1 VGDGVYSRIAG
12 VLDAPVI
19 VLRDLTRLAVRNLG
33 ARKARSA
40 LTLIGIAIGM
50 TAVVALVSLSLGAQ
64 RAVERQFAKLGAD
77 VILIVPAGGLGEPR
91 PAKLELSVLK
101 NVAGVKSVVAVRR
114 EILPVKSP
122 TVPGF
127 LNVVGIR
134 SEGAQELFGGL
145 EIASGKL
152 FALDRDEVVLGDG
165 AARDLNATVGESVTI
180 QNRPFRVVGILKR
193 TGNDQDDHAL
203 YLSLEKLEE
212 LTNEK
217 GFISLAFVRAEPT
230 VDPTALA
237 QEIQRVLRESVTER
251 DFVVQSSKQLREII
265 NGVLI
270 VLRWTLGAI
279 AGISLLVGGIGLTNT
294 MLMAILERTH
304 EIGVLRAIGAQR
316 AHIVALFLIE
326 SSLLGLLGGLGGL
339 ILGGAIAQS
348 VALAIQ
354 QFLRTDLFSIAF
366 DGALIGGSLSFSL
379 VLGALAGAWPAWRA
393 AQLSP
398 IEALRYE

>member
-1 VGDGVYSRIAG
+1 M
-12 VLDAPVI
+12 
-19 VLRDLTRLAVRNLG
+19 LRDLALLALRNL
-33 ARKARSA
+33 AAHKARSV

-77 VILIVPAGGLGEPR
+77 VVLIVPAGGLGGPR
-91 PAKLELSVLK
+91 PAPLDLSVLE
-101 NVAGVKSVVAVRR
+101 NINGVKSVGAMRR
-114 EILPVKSP
+114 EILSVKSS

-134 SEGAQELFGGL
+134 SEGTQELFGGL
-145 EIASGKL
+145 EISLGRL
-152 FALDRDEVVLGDG
+152 FAPDQDEAVLGEE
-165 AARDLNATVGESVTI
+165 AARDLNVAVGQSVTI
-180 QNRPFRVVGILKR
+180 QNRSFRVVGVLKR

-217 GFISLAFVRAEPT
+217 GFVSLAFVRAEPT

-237 QEIQRVLRESVTER
+237 QEIQKVLRESVPDRE
-251 DFVVQSSKQLREII
+251 FVVQSSKQLSEII
-265 NGVLI
+265 SGVLI

-279 AGISLLVGGIGLTNT
+279 AAISLLVGGIGLTNT

-304 EIGVLRAIGAQR
+304 EIGVLKAIGAQR

-326 SSLLGLLGGLGGL
+326 SSLLGLLGGLAGL

-366 DGALIGGSLSFSL
+366 DGTLIGGSLGFSL

-393 AQLSP
+393 ARLSP
-398 IEALRYE
+398 VDALRYE

>member
-1 VGDGVYSRIAG
+1 MT
-12 VLDAPVI
+12 L
-19 VLRDLTRLAVRNLG
+19 LRDLTRLAVRNLL
-33 ARKARSA
+33 AHKARSA

-64 RAVERQFAKLGAD
+64 RAVERQFAKLGTD
-77 VILIVPAGGLGEPR
+77 VILVVPAGGLGGPR
-91 PAKLELSVLK
+91 PAPLDLSVLE
-101 NVAGVKSVVAVRR
+101 NIAGVRSVGAVRR
-114 EILPVKSP
+114 EILPVKSS

-134 SEGAQELFGGL
+134 SAGAHELFGGL
-145 EIASGKL
+145 EISLGRL
-152 FALDRDEVVLGDG
+152 FAPDQDEAVLGDG
-165 AARDLNATVGESVTI
+165 AARDLNVTVGQSVTI
-180 QNRPFRVVGILKR
+180 QNRSFRVVGILKH
-193 TGNDQDDHAL
+193 TGSDQDDHAL

-230 VDPTALA
+230 VDPTVLA
-237 QEIQRVLRESVTER
+237 QEIQKVLRESVPDRE
-251 DFVVQSSKQLREII
+251 FVVQSSKQLSEII
-265 NGVLI
+265 SGVLI

-304 EIGVLRAIGAQR
+304 EIGVLKAIGAQR

-326 SSLLGLLGGLGGL
+326 SSLLGLLGGLAGL
-339 ILGGAIAQS
+339 VLGGAIAQS

-366 DGALIGGSLSFSL
+366 DGALIGGSVGFSL

-393 AQLSP
+393 ARLSP

>member
-1 VGDGVYSRIAG
+1 MSF
-12 VLDAPVI
+12 LSCP
-19 VLRDLTRLAVRNLG
+19 LG
-33 ARKARSA
+33 AWA
-40 LTLIGIAIGM
+40 
-50 TAVVALVSLSLGAQ
+50 SLG
-64 RAVERQFAKLGAD
+64 
-77 VILIVPAGGLGEPR
+77 P
-91 PAKLELSVLK
+91 LSSSSLC
-101 NVAGVKSVVAVRR
+101 SVAVRR
-114 EILPVKSP
+114 KILPVKSP

-180 QNRPFRVVGILKR
+180 QDRPFRVVGILKR

-251 DFVVQSSKQLREII
+251 DFVVQSSKQLSEII

-366 DGALIGGSLSFSL
+366 DGALIGGSLGFSL

>member
-1 VGDGVYSRIAG
+1 
-12 VLDAPVI
+12 
-19 VLRDLTRLAVRNLG
+19 
-33 ARKARSA
+33 
-40 LTLIGIAIGM
+40 M

-180 QNRPFRVVGILKR
+180 QDRPFRVVGILKR

>member
-1 VGDGVYSRIAG
+1 M
-12 VLDAPVI
+12 
-19 VLRDLTRLAVRNLG
+19 LRDLALLVLRNL
-33 ARKARSA
+33 AAHKARSV

-77 VILIVPAGGLGEPR
+77 VVLIVPAGGLGGPR
-91 PAKLELSVLK
+91 PAPLDLSVLE
-101 NVAGVKSVVAVRR
+101 NINGVKSVGAMRR
-114 EILPVKSP
+114 EILSVKSS

-134 SEGAQELFGGL
+134 SEGTQELFGGL
-145 EIASGKL
+145 EISLGRL
-152 FALDRDEVVLGDG
+152 FAPDQDEAVLGEE
-165 AARDLNATVGESVTI
+165 AARDLNVAVGQSVTI
-180 QNRPFRVVGILKR
+180 QNRSFRVVGVLKR

-217 GFISLAFVRAEPT
+217 GFVSLAFVRAEPT

-237 QEIQRVLRESVTER
+237 QEIQKVLRESVPDRE
-251 DFVVQSSKQLREII
+251 FVVQSSKQLSEII
-265 NGVLI
+265 SGVLI

-279 AGISLLVGGIGLTNT
+279 AAISLLVGGIGLTNT

-304 EIGVLRAIGAQR
+304 EIGVLKAIGAQR

-326 SSLLGLLGGLGGL
+326 SSLLGLLGGLAGL

-366 DGALIGGSLSFSL
+366 DGTLIGGSLGFSL

-393 AQLSP
+393 ARLSP
-398 IEALRYE
+398 VDALRYE

>member
-279 AGISLLVGGIGLTNT
+279 AGISLLVGG
-294 MLMAILERTH
+294 
-304 EIGVLRAIGAQR
+304 
-316 AHIVALFLIE
+316 
-326 SSLLGLLGGLGGL
+326 LGSPTLC
-339 ILGGAIAQS
+339 S
-348 VALAIQ
+348 
-354 QFLRTDLFSIAF
+354 
-366 DGALIGGSLSFSL
+366 
-379 VLGALAGAWPAWRA
+379 WRF
-393 AQLSP
+393 
-398 IEALRYE
+398 